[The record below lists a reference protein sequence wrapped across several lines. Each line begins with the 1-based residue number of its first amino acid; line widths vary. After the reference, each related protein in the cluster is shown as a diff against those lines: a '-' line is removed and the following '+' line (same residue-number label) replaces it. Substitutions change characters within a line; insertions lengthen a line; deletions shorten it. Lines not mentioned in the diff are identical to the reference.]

1 MKKIALGMKKIALGI
16 AILSAIVFTS
26 CTSDDDSPT
35 PKAEIKAPATY
46 VFERN
51 GNNNVSFGGQ
61 TTRIKMAGEIGS
73 AFKDNSLT
81 KIKLDEMFADGTGFE
96 DADLNTSGK
105 NIRSKVAAS
114 KDFFGANTTDAT
126 AIKTSFDELINA
138 QVSEV
143 FPNWNVTALS
153 GTAGKLDQTSGKSR
167 YMNAKGLEYDQVFTK
182 GLIGALMMDQILN
195 SYLSPAVLDA
205 GDNKANNDNTT
216 LEDGKDYTT
225 MEHKW
230 DEAYGYLYGNEAN
243 PAVPSDDSADNF
255 LNKYV
260 KRVAGN
266 GFPNLPNEVYEAFK
280 LGRAAIVGKDYV
292 LRDKQAEIIREK
304 ISMAIALRAVH
315 YLQAGKADLTE
326 TTPDIAHAFHGLS
339 EAVGFIYSLQF
350 TREPGKTTPYFTKSE
365 VEGFMA
371 QLMAGDGFWS
381 FLTTQTTLDEI
392 SDTIAAK
399 FDFTV
404 EQAAK

>member
-1 MKKIALGMKKIALGI
+1 MKKTILGI
-16 AILSAIVFTS
+16 AILSVIAFTS
-26 CTSDDDSPT
+26 CTSDDDNST

-51 GNNNVSFGGQ
+51 DNNNVSFSGQ
-61 TTRIKMAGEIGS
+61 TTRIKMATEMGS

-81 KIKLDEMFADGTGFE
+81 KIKLDKMFAEGIGYTDS
-96 DADLNTSGK
+96 DLNTSGK
-105 NIRSKVAAS
+105 SIRSKVAAS

-126 AIKTSFDELINA
+126 AIKTYFDGLINT
-138 QVSEV
+138 QISEV
-143 FPNWNVTALS
+143 FPNWTVTAS
-153 GTAGKLDQTSGKSR
+153 NGTAGKLDQTSGKSR
-167 YMNAKGLEYDQVFTK
+167 YMNAKGLEYDQAFTK

-195 SYLSPAVLDA
+195 NYLSPAVLDA
-205 GDNKANNDNTT
+205 GDNIANNDNAV

-230 DEAYGYLYGNEAN
+230 DEAYGYLYGNESN

-260 KRVAGN
+260 KRAAGN
-266 GFPNLPNEVYEAFK
+266 EFPNLPTEVYKAFK

-292 LRDKQAEIIREK
+292 LRDKQADIIRGK

-315 YLQAGKADLTE
+315 YLQAGKADLTA
-326 TTPDIAHAFHGLS
+326 TAPDVAHAFHGLS

-365 VEGFMA
+365 VEGFIA
-371 QLMAGDGFWS
+371 QLMAGDGFWG

-392 SDTIAAK
+392 SNTIAAK
-399 FDFTV
+399 FEFTV
-404 EQAAK
+404 AQAAK